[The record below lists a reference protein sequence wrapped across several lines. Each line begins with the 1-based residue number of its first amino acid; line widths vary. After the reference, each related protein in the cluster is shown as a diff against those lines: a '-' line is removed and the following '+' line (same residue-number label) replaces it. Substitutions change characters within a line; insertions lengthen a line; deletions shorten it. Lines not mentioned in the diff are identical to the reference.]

1 MVLSNDYRA
10 EFPESVLKT
19 KELLQELVKS
29 SPIDEDTQEKD
40 YTIDEIKE
48 IELKER
54 MRQIAPQID

>member
-1 MVLSNDYRA
+1 MVLSNDYHT
-10 EFPESVLKT
+10 ELSESVLKA
-19 KELLQELVKS
+19 KELLQELIKS
-29 SPIDEDTQEKD
+29 SPIDENTQKKG